1 MKYEVKR
8 EWKNL
13 KLIEAPFPEDIEG
26 CTVRWGE
33 NSGEYRILINENL
46 PEPVKLETFIH
57 EMIHLYHGDLDSTG
71 KSVDEVE
78 ARAHRETEEILKRIK
93 A

>member
-46 PEPVKLETFIH
+46 PEPEKLETFIH

-78 ARAHRETEEILKRIK
+78 ARAHRETAEILKRIK

>member
-13 KLIEAPFPEDIEG
+13 KVIEMDLPVEG
-26 CTVRWGE
+26 CCCKWGKD
-33 NSGEYRILINENL
+33 SGEYRIFIDKALS
-46 PEPVKLETFIH
+46 EPKKLETFIH